1 MFRGHVTYFYYG
13 LPIKWLKVAKKS
25 AKYSLFEKFNLRIAQ
40 EQYTIYMLLGKNVKN
55 ACVSKESLKIP
66 LNVFSHRLLKSL
78 FFNLWSSKSRAQ
90 CAKYFSFPF
99 RREQNLLRGGGV
111 ITKSIKPPQKYNK
124 TITPPLL
131 SGSTIIFFMST
142 LIY

>member
-66 LNVFSHRLLKSL
+66 LKVFSHRLLKTL
-78 FFNLWSSKSRAQ
+78 FFNLWSSSAMAFRGFLRNRERSAPNI
-90 CAKYFSFPF
+90 FPSPSGGGKIYS
-99 RREQNLLRGGGV
+99 GGGV
-111 ITKSIKPPQKYNK
+111 IIKSIKPP
-124 TITPPLL
+124 
-131 SGSTIIFFMST
+131 
-142 LIY
+142 